1 MPHEN
6 GQHFWTFWLKSAR
19 QKVWK
24 NEVEMAEA
32 GQCVGR
38 VQAWP
43 RILQSLQMA
52 LTSERI
58 AFQLNKQKVKGL
70 ALLVSGLGGR
80 DWHGLLPERAFNG
93 GITVGIWSTGVV
105 PPFLILLGF
114 CCEAKLNSCWWLN
127 GQLKAKSKIPRH
139 GNRQNVL
146 LGFPPSPTATFGW
159 QMVCRG
165 MECLWPLRRI
175 NLKRPEWS
183 PEVGNPSGVASLA
196 LLLLCMMNARGNYLH
211 GTQARLSTNVLDVL
225 GSRCPQTSERKP
237 ALCAI
242 YDVRA
247 KCSLI

>member
-1 MPHEN
+1 MCTFVLLPRVSFLSEITGSEAFASGDYSHMPHEN

-38 VQAWP
+38 VQARP

-105 PPFLILLGF
+105 PPSLSCWDFV
-114 CCEAKLNSCWWLN
+114 AKLNW
-127 GQLKAKSKIPRH
+127 I
-139 GNRQNVL
+139 
-146 LGFPPSPTATFGW
+146 
-159 QMVCRG
+159 
-165 MECLWPLRRI
+165 
-175 NLKRPEWS
+175 
-183 PEVGNPSGVASLA
+183 VA
-196 LLLLCMMNARGNYLH
+196 
-211 GTQARLSTNVLDVL
+211 D
-225 GSRCPQTSERKP
+225 
-237 ALCAI
+237 
-242 YDVRA
+242 D
-247 KCSLI
+247 

>member
-1 MPHEN
+1 MCTFVLLPRVSFLSEITGSEAFASGDYSHMPHEN

-80 DWHGLLPERAFNG
+80 DWHGLLPERMG
-93 GITVGIWSTGVV
+93 GLLWGSGAQGSS
-105 PPFLILLGF
+105 PPSLSCWDFV
-114 CCEAKLNSCWWLN
+114 AKLNW
-127 GQLKAKSKIPRH
+127 I
-139 GNRQNVL
+139 
-146 LGFPPSPTATFGW
+146 
-159 QMVCRG
+159 
-165 MECLWPLRRI
+165 
-175 NLKRPEWS
+175 
-183 PEVGNPSGVASLA
+183 VA
-196 LLLLCMMNARGNYLH
+196 
-211 GTQARLSTNVLDVL
+211 D
-225 GSRCPQTSERKP
+225 
-237 ALCAI
+237 
-242 YDVRA
+242 D
-247 KCSLI
+247 